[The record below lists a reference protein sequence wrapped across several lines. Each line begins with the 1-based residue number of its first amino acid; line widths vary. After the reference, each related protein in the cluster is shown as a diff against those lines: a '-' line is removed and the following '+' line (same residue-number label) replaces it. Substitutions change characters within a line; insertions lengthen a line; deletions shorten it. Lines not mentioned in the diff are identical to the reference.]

1 MLPKN
6 GLREHNQTAFAISLV
21 LLEWLYECFLQ
32 WKKERYGDKWGQ
44 LLIDRLASHRYEGF
58 AKKCL
63 EDKNKCEY
71 GPPNMTNI
79 WQPADRPIAGLWSAS
94 TTNT

>member
-1 MLPKN
+1 MLPKT
-6 GLREHNQTAFAISLV
+6 GLYVYNKTAFARSLV
-21 LLEWLYECFLQ
+21 MLEWLYECFLT
-32 WKKERYGDKWGQ
+32 WKKERYDDKWVLP
-44 LLIDRLASHRYEGF
+44 LLDRLASHRYEGF

-79 WQPADRPIAGLWSAS
+79 WQPADGPITGLWSAS